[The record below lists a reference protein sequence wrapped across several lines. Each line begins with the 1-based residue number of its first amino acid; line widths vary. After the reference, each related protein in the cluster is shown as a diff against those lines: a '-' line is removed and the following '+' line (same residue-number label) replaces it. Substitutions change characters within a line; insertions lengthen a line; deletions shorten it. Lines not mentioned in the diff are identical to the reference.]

1 MQRDIVHFTDNKLK
15 GGWSAAELTKY
26 LNKDTLREL
35 IQKFDRFEPLVRV
48 RILLSLLTLDNE
60 SKAALHDELKVLS
73 FSLFPLSA

>member
-26 LNKDTLREL
+26 LNKDTLKEL
-35 IQKFDRFEPLVRV
+35 HHKFDRFEPLVRV

-60 SKAALHDELKVLS
+60 SKAALRDELKVS
-73 FSLFPLSA
+73 